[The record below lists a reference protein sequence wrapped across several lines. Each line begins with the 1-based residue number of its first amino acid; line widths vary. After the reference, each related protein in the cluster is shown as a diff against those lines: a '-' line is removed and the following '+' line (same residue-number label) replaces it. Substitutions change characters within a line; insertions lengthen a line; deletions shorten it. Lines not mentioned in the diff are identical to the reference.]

1 MPEIERQWKSED
13 DKVAEKEAVEALRLL
28 QTEGLISLFGGTP
41 NRPQFKLISDTS

>member
-28 QTEGLISLFGGTP
+28 
-41 NRPQFKLISDTS
+41 